1 MTTSSTAISSAG
13 IGSGLDVNSLV
24 TKLMS
29 VERQPETLMDN
40 KTADFK
46 AKLSAYGQVSS
57 ALASLQSAAGNLA
70 SLPLLR
76 GASATVGDS
85 SLASASAVPGAAAG
99 SYSLEVQKLAQSQ
112 SLASAPYASTLTS
125 VGTGTLTIAFGA
137 YSGGAFTADA
147 SKPSSTITIAAGQDS
162 LTAVRDSINAAKA
175 GVTASIVNDGTG
187 QRLVLASQYTGA
199 SGAMR
204 VTVSD
209 TDLDNTDASGLS
221 ALAYDAST
229 GGTANLTQS
238 NAAQDAKA
246 VVNGITVTS
255 ATNTLSGAIEG
266 VTLNLAKAAPG
277 TTTSVTVARNTA
289 AAASAVQSFV
299 TAYNATNSTLSS
311 LSAYNADTKTGAVL
325 QGDSTIRSLQA
336 RLRSALSATVA
347 NATGYASLSEVG
359 IAFQKDGSLVV
370 NSSKLNAALSDP
382 SKDAAGV
389 FAAVGTPSDSLVTFG
404 SAASSAVTGNY
415 AVTVSQLAT
424 RGTAAGSGPAA
435 LTISAGSNDTLALS
449 VDGVAAS
456 VTLTAG
462 TYTATSLAAMI
473 QSRINGDA
481 ALAAAGA
488 GVDVT
493 TSGGAL
499 TVTSRKW
506 GSASSVSVTGG
517 TAVADLFTSAT
528 STAGVN
534 AAGTIGGVAATGTGQ
549 SLAGKGLTIG
559 ITGGTTG
566 ARGTLNFSRGL
577 ADSLGTLVT
586 SMLTGPLAARTSG
599 IQSSIVDLAG
609 RRAAFELRMTNVEA
623 AMRAQFVALD
633 KTMSSMQN
641 TSSFLT
647 QQLDALNKLNSSK

>member
-24 TKLMS
+24 TKLMA
-29 VERQPETLMDN
+29 VERQPEALMDN

-57 ALASLQSAAGNLA
+57 ALASLQSAASTLA
-70 SLPLLR
+70 SVPLLR
-76 GASATVGDS
+76 GVSATVADS
-85 SLASASAVPGAAAG
+85 SLASATAVPGAAAG
-99 SYSLEVQKLAQSQ
+99 SYSLEVQKLAQAQ

-125 VGTGTLTIAFGA
+125 VGSGTLTIDFGA

-147 SKPSSTITIAAGQDS
+147 SKPSSTITIAPGQDS

-199 SGAMR
+199 AGAMR
-204 VTVSD
+204 ISVSD
-209 TDLDNTDASGLS
+209 ADLDNADASGLS

-229 GGTANLTQS
+229 GGTANLVQS

-255 ATNTLSGAIEG
+255 GTNTLSGAIEG
-266 VTLNLAKAAPG
+266 VTLSLAKASPG
-277 TTTSVTVARNTA
+277 TTTTITVARNTA
-289 AAASAVQSFV
+289 AAASAVQAFV
-299 TAYNATNSTLSS
+299 AAYNSTNTTLSS

-325 QGDSTIRSLQA
+325 QGDSTVRSLQA
-336 RLRSALSATVA
+336 RLRAALSTTVA
-347 NATGYASLSEVG
+347 NATGYASLSELG
-359 IAFQKDGSLVV
+359 IAFQKDGSLLV
-370 NSSKLNAALSDP
+370 NSNKLSTALADP
-382 SKDAAGV
+382 AKDAAGV

-424 RGTAAGSGPAA
+424 RGTATGSGPAA
-435 LTISAGSNDTLALS
+435 LTITAGSNDTLALS
-449 VDGVAAS
+449 VDGIAAS

-462 TYTATSLAAMI
+462 TYTATSLAAMV
-473 QSRINGDA
+473 QSRINA
-481 ALAAAGA
+481 STALTTAGS

-493 TSGGAL
+493 ASGGAL

-506 GSASSVSVTGG
+506 GSHSTVSVTGG
-517 TAVADLFTSAT
+517 TAAADLFGTAA

-534 AAGTIGGVAATGTGQ
+534 VAGTIGGTAATGTGQ
-549 SLAGKGLTIG
+549 SLAGKGLTLG
-559 ITGGTTG
+559 ITGGSTG
-566 ARGTLNFSRGL
+566 ARGTLNFSRGV
-577 ADSLGTLVT
+577 ADSLGTLVN

-599 IQSSIVDLAG
+599 IQSSISDLAN
-609 RRAAFELRMTNVEA
+609 RRAAFEDRMTGVEA
-623 AMRAQFVALD
+623 AMRAQFIALD

-647 QQLDALNKLNSSK
+647 QQLDALSKLNSSK